1 MQMEKYHPNMHEWT
15 RDFAPLL
22 RALTALD
29 AHGESMTVASEALG
43 VSQSSMSRRLHA
55 LEERLSVPLLVRE
68 GRNVRLTPA
77 ARSLL
82 DDLRRPLAEVER
94 ALERAASDGDAESG
108 RIRFGFPLTMGS
120 GDVPE
125 VLAAFHHR
133 NPHVHLQLKQAH
145 GAELIADLRAGEL
158 DLAITIPPA
167 DETAHVLIG
176 SQEIVVATS
185 ERHWAAQR
193 DHVSLDELVD
203 EVFIANPENFHLRAA
218 TVEWCA
224 SVGFAP
230 NIAVEITEFATI
242 RELVERGLG
251 VALLPRAGRQT
262 PGVVEV
268 QVRPQR
274 LQRDI
279 GLAWASTIRTPAV
292 DRLSRFIEE
301 NLPVR
306 PPA

>member
-1 MQMEKYHPNMHEWT
+1 M
-15 RDFAPLL
+15 
-22 RALTALD
+22 TALD

-55 LEERLSVPLLVRE
+55 LEERLAVPLLVRD

-77 ARSLL
+77 ARRLL

-94 ALERAASDGDAESG
+94 ALERAASDGDEESG

-120 GDVPE
+120 GEVPE

-133 NPHVHLQLKQAH
+133 NSRVHLQLKQAH

-167 DETAHVLIG
+167 DEMAHVLLG

-203 EVFIANPENFHLRAA
+203 EVFIANPEDFHLRGA

-224 SVGFAP
+224 AVGFAP

-251 VALLPRAGRQT
+251 VALLPRAERQT

-268 QVRPQR
+268 PVRPQR
-274 LQRDI
+274 LRREI

-292 DRLSRFIEE
+292 DRLSRFLEE